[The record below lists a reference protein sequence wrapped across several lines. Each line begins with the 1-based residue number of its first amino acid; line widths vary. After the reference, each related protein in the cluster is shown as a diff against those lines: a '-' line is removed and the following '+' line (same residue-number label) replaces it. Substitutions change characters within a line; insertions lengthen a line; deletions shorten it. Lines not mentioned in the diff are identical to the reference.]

1 MLFCTFVSEFVIE
14 NWGLLRITPVFSYH
28 FRLEIMKDRIRQLM
42 LDQAMSQKSFAS
54 ELCIAE
60 ATLSGI
66 FNGRT
71 RPSNQIVS
79 SIHERFPQVNIS
91 WLMFGEGAMY
101 TSDAEVKPVESTEN
115 NDGVGDEIAADLF
128 SYPPSSSSVSASNE
142 GSAVTSAQMV
152 QAPASAHHSQAQNA
166 YPQASVV
173 APQVQVV
180 EKYIDKPRRK
190 ITEIRIFFD
199 DGTYETFTP

>member
-14 NWGLLRITPVFSYH
+14 NWGVSPLTPIFTYH
-28 FRLEIMKDRIRQLM
+28 FRLEFMKDRIRQLM

-79 SIHERFPQVNIS
+79 SIHERFPEVNIS

-101 TSDAEVKPVESTEN
+101 TSEADGNKVETEDKTDNST
-115 NDGVGDEIAADLF
+115 DDIAPDLF
-128 SYPPSSSSVSASNE
+128 SYSPSAQPSVE
-142 GSAVTSAQMV
+142 GNVAAAPQMV
-152 QAPASAHHSQAQNA
+152 QTSPVSHPQAMQNG